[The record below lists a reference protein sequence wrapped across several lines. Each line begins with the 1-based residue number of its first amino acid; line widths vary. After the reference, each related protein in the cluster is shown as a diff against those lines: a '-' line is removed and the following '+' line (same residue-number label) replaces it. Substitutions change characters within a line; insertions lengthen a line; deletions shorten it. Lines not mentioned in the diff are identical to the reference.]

1 MFIYEIH
8 QETEKIMSTLTSL
21 IRRAPKRFS
30 AVMAIIAAAI
40 IIPTAV
46 LASWGPD
53 RPTYNWDGEAANHV
67 VFNSFVDNPV
77 QGDERNFMQVREA
90 TAGAD
95 TYADDISLQDGKEYV
110 INMYYHN
117 NASTSLNGADK
128 NYAGIAR
135 NAYVKAEIPGLV
147 QNGSNGTVAQGYIG
161 ASNASPQEV
170 WDDVKFK
177 NTSGGDIALKY
188 VPGSATINNFGNANG
203 MKLSDAIVTSGA
215 PIGYDSLNG
224 DVPGCNEFSGYVTF
238 KIKAVQSNFTIEK
251 DVRIAGE
258 TEYKENVIAQP
269 GDTLEYRIQYKNTG
283 SITHKNV
290 VIKDT
295 LPAHVS
301 YIPGSTTLKNS
312 NNPNGKTIS
321 DTVTTTGVNIGD
333 YGAGSNAF
341 VKFNAKVAGVN
352 QLECGTNTLTNTARV
367 QVGDDTKDDT
377 ASTTVTKECEP
388 GKINVCELETNK
400 IITINEAD
408 FDNSKHSNNL
418 DDCKTTNEIT
428 VCELATKTI
437 VTIDEANFDS
447 TKYSKDLNDCEL
459 PQTGMTEN
467 IVAIVGLSALVAS
480 IAYYVASRRAL
491 VQ

>member
-1 MFIYEIH
+1 MS
-8 QETEKIMSTLTSL
+8 KITSL
-21 IRRAPKRFS
+21 IRRAPKRFA
-30 AVMAIIAAAI
+30 AVLAVLAAAI

-53 RPTYNWDGEAANHV
+53 RPTYNWDGPAANYV

-90 TAGAD
+90 SAVAD
-95 TYADDISLQDGKEYV
+95 TYADVISLEDGKEYV
-110 INMYYHN
+110 VNMYYHN
-117 NASTSLNGADK
+117 NASTTLNSAAK

-135 NAYVKAEIPGLV
+135 DAYVKAEIPGLV

-161 ASNASPQEV
+161 ASNAQPKEV

-258 TEYKENVIAQP
+258 TEYKDSVTAKP

-283 SITHKNV
+283 SITQKNV
-290 VIKDT
+290 GIEDT
-295 LPAHVS
+295 LPADVH
-301 YIPGSTTLKNS
+301 YIAGSTTLKNA
-312 NNPNGKTIS
+312 NNPNGKSIA
-321 DTVTTTGVNIGD
+321 DGVTTTGINIGD
-333 YGAGSNAF
+333 YAANSNAF
-341 VKFNAKVAGVN
+341 VKFSAKVAGLD
-352 QLECGTNTLTNTARV
+352 QLDCGVNTLINTARV
-367 QVGDDTKDDT
+367 LVGDDTKQDT
-377 ASTTVTKECEP
+377 AQTVVNKTCDEKP
-388 GKINVCELETNK
+388 KKIQVCELSTK
-400 IITINEAD
+400 QIITINETA
-408 FDNSKHSNNL
+408 FDASKHSKNL
-418 DDCKTTNEIT
+418 DDCKE
-428 VCELATKTI
+428 
-437 VTIDEANFDS
+437 DP
-447 TKYSKDLNDCEL
+447 EL
-459 PQTGMTEN
+459 PPELPKTGPAES
-467 IVAIVGLSALVAS
+467 IVAILGLGALIAS

-491 VQ
+491 V